1 MKPSARPAS
10 GARKSDAHPAPGPV
24 QAENERLNQS
34 LSQSRTAPVGQQR
47 RCPRCAVHPRI
58 CVCAECRPVSGAAEL
73 WVLQHPNEV
82 GHSKG
87 TLRVAQACLASLRVC
102 VGTKE
107 SDFTALRQRLDPD
120 RSALLFPAR
129 GSVALEA
136 AEPQRPRQWI
146 LIDGTWRKARAILL
160 GNPWL
165 QDLPRFHFQQPPADR
180 YPIRKSARA
189 GSLSTVEAI
198 SYLLSLTQP
207 GINRAPLDQGLA
219 TLVRLQLAQ
228 MPEAVR
234 QRYD

>member
-1 MKPSARPAS
+1 MKPFARPAA
-10 GARKSDAHPAPGPV
+10 GARKSDAHPASVG
-24 QAENERLNQS
+24 LH
-34 LSQSRTAPVGQQR
+34 RT
-47 RCPRCAVHPRI
+47 CPQCGVHPRI
-58 CVCAECRPVSGAAEL
+58 CVCAECRLVCGAAEL
-73 WVLQHPNEV
+73 WVLQHPDEV

-87 TLRVAQACLASLRVC
+87 TLRVAQACLANLRVC
-102 VGTKE
+102 VGANE
-107 SDFTALRQRLDPD
+107 SDFSVLRGRLDPN
-120 RSALLFPAR
+120 RSALLFPAQ
-129 GSVALEA
+129 GSLALEA

-207 GINRAPLDQGLA
+207 DIDNQPLERGLA
-219 TLVRLQLAQ
+219 ALVRRQLAQ

-234 QRYD
+234 RRYD